1 MPNALIEALACGL
14 TAIVTG
20 VGMITNYL
28 EDGYNALIIPSRDP
42 NSLTIAMEKVLLD
55 EDLKK
60 KISKNGHLLANKCFF
75 K

>member
-1 MPNALIEALACGL
+1 
-14 TAIVTG
+14 
-20 VGMITNYL
+20 MITNYL

-60 KISKNGHLLANKCFF
+60 KISKNGHLLANKYFSTEKGLTSLERTIKQLF
-75 K
+75 